1 MKPWQLL
8 LILAAVYDAS
18 DNHAAAITFLIAA
31 VMVFVADL
39 F

>member
-1 MKPWQLL
+1 MKLWQLM

-18 DNHAAAITFLIAA
+18 DNHAAAITFLIVAA
-31 VMVFVADL
+31 MFFVADL